1 MSPATETPGSLVP
14 VQDAGD
20 PFDGVPPV
28 VVERADVH
36 LVELP
41 LRLRFETAH
50 GTSTAR
56 LVPILEL
63 HADGVAGLGEGVMD
77 SRLPLYLDETVPA
90 AMPLVEHMLTE
101 HVVGRALSSPA
112 AFTDAVAPLRGHRMA
127 KAMIESALWDLWA
140 RRIGAPLTTLLGGVR
155 AEVECG
161 VVVGIQ
167 PDAETT
173 LAATTAALDEG
184 YRRVKLKIAPGWDVE
199 PVAAV
204 RRALPDAVLAADANA
219 AYALDDADHLRRLD
233 EHGLDYLEQPL
244 AYDDLVDHA
253 ALQRDLATPICLD
266 ESITGAD
273 AARHA
278 VQLDAARVL
287 NVKLGR
293 VGGYGEVRRIHALAV
308 AAGVPLW
315 CGGMLESGVGRA
327 HNVHLATLPGFTK
340 PGDLAS
346 ASRYWADDVVEQP
359 LECVDGTMAVPPGD
373 GIGVTLDRVVIERRR
388 VGRMTVP

>member
-1 MSPATETPGSLVP
+1 MSPAPERPDSLAP
-14 VQDAGD
+14 VRDPGD
-20 PFDGVPPV
+20 PFDAVPPV

-41 LRLRFETAH
+41 LRFRFETAY
-50 GTSTAR
+50 GASTAR

-63 HADGVAGLGEGVMD
+63 HAEGVVGLGEGVME
-77 SRLPLYLDETVPA
+77 SRLPLYHDETVPT

-101 HVVGRALSSPA
+101 HVVGRALASPA

-140 RRIGAPLTTLLGGVR
+140 RRVGVPLTTLLGGVR
-155 AEVECG
+155 TEVECG

-167 PDAETT
+167 PDA
-173 LAATTAALDEG
+173 AATVAAAAAAVEDG

-199 PVAAV
+199 PVGAV
-204 RRALPDAVLAADANA
+204 RGALPDAVLAADANA
-219 AYALDDADHLRRLD
+219 AYVLDDADLLRRLD
-233 EHGLDYLEQPL
+233 EHRLDFLEQPL
-244 AYDDLVDHA
+244 AYDDLLDHA
-253 ALQRDLATPICLD
+253 ALQRGLATPICLD
-266 ESITGAD
+266 ESITGAA

-293 VGGYGEVRRIHALAV
+293 VGGYGEVRRIHALAT
-308 AAGVPLW
+308 AAGTPLW

-340 PGDLAS
+340 PGDLSS
-346 ASRYWADDVVEQP
+346 ASRYWVDDVVEQP
-359 LECVDGTMAVPPGD
+359 LECVAGTMAVPPGD
-373 GIGVTLDRVVIERRR
+373 GIGVTLDRRVVEHHR

>member
-1 MSPATETPGSLVP
+1 VSPATETPGSLVP

-112 AFTDAVAPLRGHRMA
+112 AFTDAVARLRGHRMA

-219 AYALDDADHLRRLD
+219 AYAGSTSTASTTSSSPWPTTISSTTPPCSATSPRR
-233 EHGLDYLEQPL
+233 
-244 AYDDLVDHA
+244 
-253 ALQRDLATPICLD
+253 
-266 ESITGAD
+266 
-273 AARHA
+273 
-278 VQLDAARVL
+278 
-287 NVKLGR
+287 
-293 VGGYGEVRRIHALAV
+293 
-308 AAGVPLW
+308 
-315 CGGMLESGVGRA
+315 
-327 HNVHLATLPGFTK
+327 
-340 PGDLAS
+340 S
-346 ASRYWADDVVEQP
+346 ASTRASP
-359 LECVDGTMAVPPGD
+359 GPTPP
-373 GIGVTLDRVVIERRR
+373 VTPSNWTRP
-388 VGRMTVP
+388 GC